1 MKSRPKSK
9 QGNKVSDML
18 ENETRKMEEKLQ
30 LVKKMMEL
38 EKEKR
43 ALQINNNS
51 GTMWRG
57 ATTKKSIKGHA
68 DMIVQSHKKN
78 QPILPPTNRVTV
90 VGQSVAN
97 AAGIPKPAIKKQNK
111 EKVPGVA

>member
-1 MKSRPKSK
+1 
-9 QGNKVSDML
+9 
-18 ENETRKMEEKLQ
+18 
-30 LVKKMMEL
+30 
-38 EKEKR
+38 
-43 ALQINNNS
+43 
-51 GTMWRG
+51 MWRG

-97 AAGIPKPAIKKQNK
+97 AAGIPKPAIKK
-111 EKVPGVA
+111 